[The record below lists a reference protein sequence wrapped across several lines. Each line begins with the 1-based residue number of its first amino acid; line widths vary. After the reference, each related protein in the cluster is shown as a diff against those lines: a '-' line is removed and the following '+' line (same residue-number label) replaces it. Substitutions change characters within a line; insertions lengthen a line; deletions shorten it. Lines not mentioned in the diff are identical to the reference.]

1 MRIVIAND
9 HGAVDLKKKLASWL
23 EAQGHTVANLGVDV
37 EEKVDYPDVA
47 AAACAEYRK
56 GGYDFGILLCGTG
69 IGISIA
75 ANKVEGIR
83 CALIHD
89 RLTATMAREH
99 NDANF
104 VAMGG
109 RIEYSITPS
118 EILAAYM
125 NAEFR
130 GGRHAERVA
139 KIADLEEKGLLRL
152 PQPSVLRESS
162 AELKVD

>member
-9 HGAVDLKKKLASWL
+9 HGAVTLKKELASWL
-23 EAQGHTVANLGVDV
+23 KTQGHEVVNLGVDV
-37 EEKVDYPDVA
+37 EDRVDYPDMA
-47 AAACAEYRK
+47 GAACAEYKK
-56 GGYDFGILLCGTG
+56 GGYDFGIVLCGTG

-75 ANKVEGIR
+75 ANKVAGIC

-89 RLTATMAREH
+89 VLTATMAREH

-109 RIEYSITPS
+109 RVEYAIPPT

-125 NAEFR
+125 NSRFQ
-130 GGRHAERVA
+130 GGRHADRVA
-139 KIADLEEKGLLRL
+139 KISDMEKAASIR
-152 PQPSVLRESS
+152 
-162 AELKVD
+162 